1 MTWKRLIERAYIC
14 QCRRAGLTTG
24 IAHRSGVGIQP
35 PAPHSTEGRTTVNI
49 TPDELKA
56 ILDAHAR
63 WMRGEEGGKRADLSR
78 ANLSRANL
86 SRANLSGADL
96 SRANL
101 SRADLSRANLSRADL
116 LGANLSR
123 ANLLGANLSRANLS
137 RANLSRAE
145 HIELAQA
152 ITTIAGDGEL
162 TVYKKAYCNGGFV
175 LVTLTI
181 PRDAKR
187 TNGTGR
193 KCRADKAIVTAIE
206 GIGFDYS
213 EKSCGVVY
221 SQHDASFTYRVG
233 DTLTP
238 REPFCDDRWQEC
250 ASGIHFFITRYEAEN
265 YNG

>member
-1 MTWKRLIERAYIC
+1 M
-14 QCRRAGLTTG
+14 
-24 IAHRSGVGIQP
+24 S
-35 PAPHSTEGRTTVNI
+35 
-49 TPDELKA
+49 
-56 ILDAHAR
+56 
-63 WMRGEEGGKRADLSR
+63 RADLSGANLSR
-78 ANLSRANL
+78 ADLSWANLLGADLSWANLSRAN
-86 SRANLSGADL
+86 
-96 SRANL
+96 
-101 SRADLSRANLSRADL
+101 LSRANLSRADL

-123 ANLLGANLSRANLS
+123 ANLSRADLS
-137 RANLSRAE
+137 GANLSRAE